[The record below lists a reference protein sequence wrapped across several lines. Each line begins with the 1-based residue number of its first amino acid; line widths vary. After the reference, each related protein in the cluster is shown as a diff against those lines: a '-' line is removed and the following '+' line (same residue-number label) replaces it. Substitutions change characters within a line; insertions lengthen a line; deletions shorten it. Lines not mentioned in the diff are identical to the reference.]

1 MQLSTSMYWRM
12 STNLG
17 YAELQPTSKAKMLN
31 LVSRAESV
39 TGSPMFALQKGAPN
53 LSLNLDTSPA
63 ALRAVRSAQVSV
75 VR

>member
-1 MQLSTSMYWRM
+1 
-12 STNLG
+12 
-17 YAELQPTSKAKMLN
+17 MLN
-31 LVSRAESV
+31 LVSRAEGV

-63 ALRAVRSAQVSV
+63 APRAGRSARVSF